1 MAYEEKEYAQ
11 SFDWRVWRGLMPFL
25 RPYRKTIALVV
36 VFNLLCALIDI
47 LLPLFQR
54 YAIDHFIKKGTTEG
68 MFGFGAAYFAAILL
82 QALFVILFTRGSMRI
97 EMYFGRDLKRA
108 CFVHLQT
115 LSFSYYNVTPVG
127 YIHSRVMSDTNR
139 IATMTAWNLFDML

>member
-47 LLPLFQR
+47 LLPSSS
-54 YAIDHFIKKGTTEG
+54 AMPST
-68 MFGFGAAYFAAILL
+68 ILSR
-82 QALFVILFTRGSMRI
+82 RGLR
-97 EMYFGRDLKRA
+97 RA
-108 CFVHLQT
+108 CLASGWPTLQP
-115 LSFSYYNVTPVG
+115 SC
-127 YIHSRVMSDTNR
+127 SR
-139 IATMTAWNLFDML
+139 LFL

>member
-11 SFDWRVWRGLMPFL
+11 SFDWRVWRGQMPFL

-54 YAIDHFIKKGTTEG
+54 YAIDHF
-68 MFGFGAAYFAAILL
+68 LSR
-82 QALFVILFTRGSMRI
+82 RGLR
-97 EMYFGRDLKRA
+97 RA
-108 CFVHLQT
+108 CLASGWPTLQP
-115 LSFSYYNVTPVG
+115 SC
-127 YIHSRVMSDTNR
+127 SR
-139 IATMTAWNLFDML
+139 LFL